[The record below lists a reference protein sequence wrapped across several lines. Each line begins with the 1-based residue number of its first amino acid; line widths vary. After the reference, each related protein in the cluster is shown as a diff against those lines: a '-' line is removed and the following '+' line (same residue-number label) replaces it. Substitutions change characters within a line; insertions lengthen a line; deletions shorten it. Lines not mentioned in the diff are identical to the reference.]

1 MRRKPVAVTLVG
13 LMVLA
18 TCLAVGFVSI
28 GGAGAGGGDGNSAG
42 DADSDPDAVRRG
54 RELYLTG
61 CSSCHGT
68 AARGTDIAPDL
79 HGVGAAAADF
89 QLSTGRMPDTDPD
102 RQPEPKPPAYTRAEI
117 DDLVAYVASLGGGP
131 PIPDVDHPR
140 GDLQAGG
147 VLYRQVCQACHSAAG
162 NGGALSLGNDAPTL
176 HGATPVEVA
185 EAIRTGPSNMPVFG
199 PDTLTNRQVNSIV
212 RYVDYLRDPDNPGGA
227 PLGLVG
233 PITEGLVAIVLGLGF
248 LMLVTRW
255 IEPRSMRD
263 EPQGPLIHE

>member
-1 MRRKPVAVTLVG
+1 VKRRRTAGVTLVA
-13 LMVLA
+13 LTVFA
-18 TCLAVGFVSI
+18 TCLVVGLASI
-28 GGAGAGGGDGNSAG
+28 AGAGAGGGDGDTG
-42 DADSDPDAVRRG
+42 DASDPDAVRRG
-54 RELYLTG
+54 RQLFLTG

-68 AARGTDIAPDL
+68 DARGTDIAPDL

-117 DDLVAYVASLGGGP
+117 DDLVAYIASLGGGP
-131 PIPDVDHPR
+131 PIPNVHRPR
-140 GDLQAGG
+140 GDLQEGG
-147 VLYRQVCQACHSAAG
+147 ELYLQICAACHSAAG

-176 HGATPVEVA
+176 HGATSLEVA

-199 PDTLTNRQVNSIV
+199 PDTLSNRQVNSIV
-212 RYVDYLRDPDNPGGA
+212 HYVEYLRDPEHPGGL

-255 IEPRSMRD
+255 IEPRSLREEPRGPIVD
-263 EPQGPLIHE
+263 E